1 MRNIIKINN
10 LYSMELVVDDRDCRY
25 IAPALNYFIDEF
37 DKIIAYVLFGSI
49 PYSLEM
55 NCGSKIIS
63 HITDNKVNGLITR
76 MGMSVRTG
84 TYILDQFS
92 SSLKEHIDQVLCDLR
107 YLNERDKLSSYHLSI
122 NILDRYIA
130 EYKSV
135 GYMTVKYELV
145 LSLLAL
151 PHLNKSI
158 YPFNKIERI
167 VS

>member
-10 LYSMELVVDDRDCRY
+10 LYSMELEVDDKDCRY
-25 IAPALNYFIDEF
+25 TVPALNYFIDEF
-37 DKIIAYVLFGSI
+37 DKILLYVLTDGI
-49 PYSLEM
+49 PYSVEM
-55 NCGSKIIS
+55 NCSSKIIS
-63 HITDNKVNGLITR
+63 AIAERKVNGLITR
-76 MGMSVRTG
+76 MAMSARTG

-92 SSLKEHIDQVLCDLR
+92 SSLKQHIDQVLCDLKH
-107 YLNERDKLSSYHLSI
+107 LDERDKLSSYHLSI

-130 EYKSV
+130 EYKST
-135 GYMTVKYELV
+135 GYMSVKYELV

-158 YPFNKIERI
+158 YPFNKIERV